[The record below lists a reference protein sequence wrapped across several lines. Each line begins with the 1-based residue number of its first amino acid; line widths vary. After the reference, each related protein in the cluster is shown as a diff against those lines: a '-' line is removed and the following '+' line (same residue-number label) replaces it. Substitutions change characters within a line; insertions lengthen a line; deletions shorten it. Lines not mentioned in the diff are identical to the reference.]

1 MSALSAPWG
10 REQEPGHGVH
20 PGTALCWAQNHPR
33 AWTAAPSIPR
43 GGSAFA
49 RQLLDRGWP

>member
-1 MSALSAPWG
+1 MSALLAPWG
-10 REQEPGHGVH
+10 REQEPGRGVH
-20 PGTALCWAQNHPR
+20 PSTALCWAQNDPR